1 MGNDHFPQEDHGKV
15 CLINQIQFVSND
27 TDLFVNPMFML
38 LECMLANLI
47 VTIRYIMCV
56 MYV

>member
-1 MGNDHFPQEDHGKV
+1 MGNDRFPQEDHGKV

-56 MYV
+56 M

>member
-1 MGNDHFPQEDHGKV
+1 MGNDHFPREDHGKV

-47 VTIRYIMCV
+47 VTIRYTMCV
-56 MYV
+56 M